1 MQKLTFRRVILTL
14 FRHIEKEKIFY
25 VDDKNRNDLWNR
37 LSYLVIKDS
46 LKYRWHNKWNKS
58 LVDGIKNQGYKS
70 PEEFE
75 KFIIKNTP
83 TQKEK
88 VIILKVIKFM
98 MKRSLLTIKLRIYKK
113 RFNNSEIKWIVL
125 KTFIL
130 AFIVLFVL
138 RYIKYGIA
146 WSIKTLKQN

>member
-1 MQKLTFRRVILTL
+1 M
-14 FRHIEKEKIFY
+14 
-25 VDDKNRNDLWNR
+25 
-37 LSYLVIKDS
+37 
-46 LKYRWHNKWNKS
+46 
-58 LVDGIKNQGYKS
+58 VDGIKNQGYKS

-88 VIILKVIKFM
+88 SDYLKGHKIYDETELIDNKIKNLQ
-98 MKRSLLTIKLRIYKK
+98 KE

>member
-1 MQKLTFRRVILTL
+1 M
-14 FRHIEKEKIFY
+14 
-25 VDDKNRNDLWNR
+25 
-37 LSYLVIKDS
+37 IKDS

-88 VIILKVIKFM
+88 SDYLKGHKIYDETELIDNKIKNLQ
-98 MKRSLLTIKLRIYKK
+98 KE